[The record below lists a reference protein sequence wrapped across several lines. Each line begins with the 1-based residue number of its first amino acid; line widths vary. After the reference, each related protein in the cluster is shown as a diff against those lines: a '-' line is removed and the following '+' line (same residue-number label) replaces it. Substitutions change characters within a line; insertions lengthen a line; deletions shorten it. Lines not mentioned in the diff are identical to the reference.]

1 MRAVAA
7 SASESAVSFVR
18 GPLWWGHCS
27 AQPRDGPRRPSGGAE
42 VRSPAL
48 SQWAHQGGQAL
59 ALCLN
64 VSDRDSLT
72 VWVAERVKAQQ
83 SLPGGGL
90 AWASSP

>member
-1 MRAVAA
+1 M
-7 SASESAVSFVR
+7 
-18 GPLWWGHCS
+18 
-27 AQPRDGPRRPSGGAE
+27 
-42 VRSPAL
+42 RSPAL

-64 VSDRDSLT
+64 VSDLDSLT